1 MPGISNVFTR
11 FFRDI
16 SHLVYPDN
24 CIVCERELSELEAD
38 ICSFCDQNITKTN
51 FHLFKEPTDLDKLF
65 WGRCKL
71 EFTHSHMFFKKDG
84 ASQDVLF
91 SLKYKNNPALGVHF
105 GNRIGKELKQIE
117 LFDAVDGIIPV
128 PLHPKK
134 KFIRGYNQ
142 SETIAKGISDT
153 TEKKLFTKLIQRT
166 KHTETQTKKS
176 RFERWDN
183 VDKVFKV
190 SPEIKKLKH
199 IVIVDDVITTGSTIE
214 NIIQIIKAEHTEI
227 KVSVVTLAIA

>member
-1 MPGISNVFTR
+1 M
-11 FFRDI
+11 
-16 SHLVYPDN
+16 
-24 CIVCERELSELEAD
+24 
-38 ICSFCDQNITKTN
+38 
-51 FHLFKEPTDLDKLF
+51 DKQIL
-65 WGRCKL
+65 
-71 EFTHSHMFFKKDG
+71 
-84 ASQDVLF
+84 